1 MNVDIKELTHGYQ
14 NCHTIQMLI
23 YDKYA
28 KERKSLYTWGII
40 RVNAILNHI
49 HTRMIML
56 MYEGPFM
63 VYKHECYQKRKTAKY
78 PYPIGIKKGEI
89 FIRET

>member
-1 MNVDIKELTHGYQ
+1 
-14 NCHTIQMLI
+14 
-23 YDKYA
+23 
-28 KERKSLYTWGII
+28 
-40 RVNAILNHI
+40 
-49 HTRMIML
+49 ML